1 MKNPVNAFKQALREG
16 KPQIGLWAA
25 LADAYVTEL
34 LANAGFD
41 WILID
46 GEHAPNDVR
55 SVMAQLQAVAPYPVS
70 PIVRPPHGSVDL
82 IKQYLDIGVQTLLIP
97 MIETAEQAARMVAA
111 VRYPPRGIRGVGNS
125 LARASRWNQV
135 DDYLRQADAE
145 ICVLL
150 QVESVKG
157 LQNLTEIAAVD
168 GVDGIFFGPG
178 DLSASM
184 GFLGRP
190 DDPSVLHAIQDGIE
204 AVNAFGKAPGILCTD
219 KRRAREYLGAGVSYV
234 AVGADTTLLLRAAK
248 DLLAFFKGEKDTGPR
263 SGTY

>member
-16 KPQIGLWAA
+16 RPQIGLWVA
-25 LADAYVTEL
+25 LADAYVAEL
-34 LANAGFD
+34 LANAGYD

-55 SVMAQLQAVAPYPVS
+55 SVLSQLQAVAPYPVS
-70 PIVRPPHGSVDL
+70 PLVRPPRGSVDL

-97 MIETAEQAARMVAA
+97 MVETAEQAARMVAA
-111 VRYPPRGIRGVGNS
+111 VRYPPRGMRGVGNT

-157 LQNLTEIAAVD
+157 MQNLADIASVE

-184 GFLGRP
+184 GCLGRP
-190 DDPSVLHAIQDGIE
+190 DDPGVLLAIREGIE
-204 AVNAFGKAPGILCTD
+204 TVKRTGKAAGILCTD
-219 KRRAREYLGAGVSYV
+219 KPRAQQYLNMGVLYV
-234 AVGADTTLLLRAAK
+234 AVGSDTTLLLRAAK
-248 DLLAFFKGEKDTGPR
+248 DLLAFFKGAKDTGPG
-263 SGTY
+263 SSTY